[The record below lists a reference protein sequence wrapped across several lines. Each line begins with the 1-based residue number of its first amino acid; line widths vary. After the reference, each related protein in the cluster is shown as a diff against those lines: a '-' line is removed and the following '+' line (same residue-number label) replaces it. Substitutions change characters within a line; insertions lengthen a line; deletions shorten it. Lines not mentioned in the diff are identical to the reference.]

1 MKKTLLLV
9 TFIVGGSYSAW
20 ATSCVSGTLT
30 TYEVANFSCTVGD
43 LTYSDF
49 SYLSAADGG
58 AFAPSTDG
66 VTVTP
71 VTSGFGSDT
80 GLVFTA
86 IWAVGTD
93 QSEDSSITYSVESS
107 NPGGI
112 TDELLDT
119 VGGAAGEGVA
129 TVAETSATGPIS
141 LFTEFGPGTDIASD
155 PATVFVPA
163 DTPLTVTKDIG
174 VTGGTVAGG
183 GAHLSDVYN
192 LFSQGS
198 TSTVPEPS
206 LVLLCGG
213 LLAFIPIAR
222 RKFVR

>member
-9 TFIVGGSYSAW
+9 TFVFGGSYSAW
-20 ATSCVSGTLT
+20 ATSCVSGTLAS
-30 TYEVANFSCTVGD
+30 YEVANFSCSVGT

-58 AFAPSTDG
+58 ALVPSTDG
-66 VTVTP
+66 ITVTP
-71 VTSGFGSDT
+71 VTAGFGSDT

-86 IWAVGTD
+86 IWAVGTN
-93 QSEDSSITYSVESS
+93 QAEDSSITYSVETS

-112 TDELLDT
+112 TDEKLVT
-119 VGGAAGEGVA
+119 VGGAAGQGIA

-141 LFTEFGPGTDIASD
+141 LFTEFGPGTDIPSD
-155 PATVFVPA
+155 TATVFVPA
-163 DTPLTVTKDIG
+163 DTELTVTKDIG
-174 VTGGTVAGG
+174 VSGGTVAG

-192 LFSQGS
+192 LFSQGT

-206 LVLLCGG
+206 LLILCTG
-213 LLAFIPIAR
+213 LLGLLPVLR
-222 RKFVR
+222 RKFAR